1 MKPDVVITKCND
13 YVNEEV
19 YKAVKESVDL
29 LGGIRAFV
37 KKGERILLK
46 PNLLS
51 AKPPDA
57 AVTTHPA
64 VVRAVIQ
71 LVQEAGAC
79 PVVGHSPGMG
89 SAANVAQKCGIA
101 AVAKE
106 FDVDVVVEST
116 GLFVAFDKAAFH
128 LTQGAKKVVIT
139 APAKE
144 NDSASAEGSG
154 ETKGETILMSVNE
167 DKFGTCDITSNAS
180 CTTNSASPVIA
191 ILDEAIGIEKAI
203 LSTTHAY
210 TTSQSIVDG
219 PSKKDMKEGRAAA
232 QNIVPTST
240 GAAIAVGQE
249 LGVSATQLSQRLTGF
264 TSPAGRFEIWQLRRG
279 ITLVDDAYNAN
290 PDSMQSAITSLQ
302 DIASVG
308 GSQRRRVAVLGGM
321 RELGA
326 AQASAHREVGQFLRD
341 KVDLLVAIGPDGK
354 LMADASGLPDAQVVR
369 AEGPEAMDFSTLL
382 RDNDA
387 VLVKASRY
395 FMLDKVAE
403 KIKQRVGR

>member
-1 MKPDVVITKCND
+1 MKTLALNLLVGLARRVLAKYQPKIIGITGSVGKTTTKEAIYTALRGSFRVARSLKNANTEWGIAATVIHPDFELSQTPDGKAHITPGQLLQLIWYGLIGQVNYPEVLVLELAADRPGDVRFFNTFLQYDIAVITNIGQVHLEFYKDQAELTAEKLSIAGGLKAGGLLVLNGD
-13 YVNEEV
+13 NELMDEFIHTTALRRV
-19 YKAVKESVDL
+19 TFGWDETNQCSIHLRDVGTDGLRYEINTPRESVDL
-29 LGGIRAFV
+29 MLGFGR
-37 KKGERILLK
+37 
-46 PNLLS
+46 
-51 AKPPDA
+51 
-57 AVTTHPA
+57 
-64 VVRAVIQ
+64 Q
-71 LVQEAGAC
+71 L
-79 PVVGHSPGMG
+79 
-89 SAANVAQKCGIA
+89 
-101 AVAKE
+101 
-106 FDVDVVVEST
+106 
-116 GLFVAFDKAAFH
+116 
-128 LTQGAKKVVIT
+128 
-139 APAKE
+139 
-144 NDSASAEGSG
+144 
-154 ETKGETILMSVNE
+154 
-167 DKFGTCDITSNAS
+167 
-180 CTTNSASPVIA
+180 
-191 ILDEAIGIEKAI
+191 
-203 LSTTHAY
+203 
-210 TTSQSIVDG
+210 
-219 PSKKDMKEGRAAA
+219 AAA
-232 QNIVPTST
+232 AAT
-240 GAAIAVGQE
+240 AIAVGQE

>member
-1 MKPDVVITKCND
+1 MKTLALNLLVGLARRVLAKYQPKIIGITGSVGKTTTKEAIYTALRGSFRVARSLKNANTEWGIAATVIHPDFELSQTPDGKAHITPGQLLQLIWYGLIGQVNYPEVLVLELAADRPGDVRFFNTFLQYDIAVITNIGQVHLEFYKDQAELTAEKLSIAGGLKAGGLLVLNGD
-13 YVNEEV
+13 NELMDEFIHTTALRRV
-19 YKAVKESVDL
+19 TFGWDETNQCSIHLRDVGTDGLRYEINTPRESVDL
-29 LGGIRAFV
+29 MLGFGR
-37 KKGERILLK
+37 
-46 PNLLS
+46 
-51 AKPPDA
+51 
-57 AVTTHPA
+57 
-64 VVRAVIQ
+64 Q
-71 LVQEAGAC
+71 L
-79 PVVGHSPGMG
+79 
-89 SAANVAQKCGIA
+89 
-101 AVAKE
+101 
-106 FDVDVVVEST
+106 
-116 GLFVAFDKAAFH
+116 
-128 LTQGAKKVVIT
+128 
-139 APAKE
+139 
-144 NDSASAEGSG
+144 
-154 ETKGETILMSVNE
+154 
-167 DKFGTCDITSNAS
+167 
-180 CTTNSASPVIA
+180 
-191 ILDEAIGIEKAI
+191 
-203 LSTTHAY
+203 
-210 TTSQSIVDG
+210 
-219 PSKKDMKEGRAAA
+219 AAA
-232 QNIVPTST
+232 AAT
-240 GAAIAVGQE
+240 AIAVGQE

-326 AQASAHREVGQFLRD
+326 AQTSAHREVGQFLRD

>member
-1 MKPDVVITKCND
+1 LAKYQPRIIGVTGSVGKTTTKEAIYTALRGSFRVARSLKDANTEWGVTATIIDQEFYPVGRDSIGRAKLSVGELIGLLYRGCKRLLVKGDYPEILILELAAEQAGDIKFFNQFLQYDIAVITNIGQVHLEFYKDQAELTAEKLSIAGGLKAGGLLVLNGD
-13 YVNEEV
+13 NELMDEFIHTTALRRV
-19 YKAVKESVDL
+19 TFGWDETNQCSIHLRDVGTDGLRYEINTPRESVDL
-29 LGGIRAFV
+29 MLGFGR
-37 KKGERILLK
+37 
-46 PNLLS
+46 
-51 AKPPDA
+51 
-57 AVTTHPA
+57 
-64 VVRAVIQ
+64 Q
-71 LVQEAGAC
+71 L
-79 PVVGHSPGMG
+79 
-89 SAANVAQKCGIA
+89 
-101 AVAKE
+101 
-106 FDVDVVVEST
+106 
-116 GLFVAFDKAAFH
+116 
-128 LTQGAKKVVIT
+128 
-139 APAKE
+139 
-144 NDSASAEGSG
+144 
-154 ETKGETILMSVNE
+154 
-167 DKFGTCDITSNAS
+167 
-180 CTTNSASPVIA
+180 
-191 ILDEAIGIEKAI
+191 
-203 LSTTHAY
+203 
-210 TTSQSIVDG
+210 
-219 PSKKDMKEGRAAA
+219 AAA
-232 QNIVPTST
+232 AAT
-240 GAAIAVGQE
+240 AIAVGQE